1 MWRTGVLAIVA
12 AITVG
17 SPPTNT
23 KDLTFLTRNGCVNT
37 SMMRK
42 NLDDALRTLG
52 WKSEYQVIDIGTLTS
67 TDVRTGY
74 PTPTLLW
81 KGRDIFGMPA
91 PRPPY
96 SAPS

>member
-17 SPPTNT
+17 SPTTNT

-37 SMMRK
+37 PMMRK
-42 NLDDALRTLG
+42 NLNDALRTLG
-52 WKSEYQVIDIGTLTS
+52 WKPEYQVIDIGTLIS

-81 KGRDIFGMPA
+81 KGRDIFGMP
-91 PRPPY
+91 PPT
-96 SAPS
+96 PP